1 MANNM
6 LARAEVT
13 MAGPDDGLELQELMQ
28 DWGMGLAGEPEQ
40 HAIIKV
46 EEKILAG
53 GKITWLGETFFHL
66 QLLAVRREARG
77 QGLGGRLLLELI
89 KKPWAYCHSSP
100 ASGCASYR
108 VTTIARGEAAGFY
121 RRYGF
126 RNCHFSDLATI
137 YREQC
142 CHCPEREA
150 CRPVPMIYIQE
161 VS

>member
-1 MANNM
+1 MANDI

-13 MAGPDDGLELQELMQ
+13 MAGTEDGWELQGLMQ

-46 EEKILAG
+46 EGKIFAG
-53 GKITWLGETFFHL
+53 GKITRLDETFFHL
-66 QLLAVRREARG
+66 DLLAVRREARG
-77 QGLGGRLLLELI
+77 QGLGGMLLVELI
-89 KKPWAYCHSSP
+89 KKPWAYCHSLLT
-100 ASGCASYR
+100 GCCGSYR

-126 RNCHFSDLATI
+126 RHCHFFDLATI
-137 YREQC
+137 YQEQC
-142 CHCPEREA
+142 SDCPEWEA
-150 CRPVPMIYIQE
+150 CRPEPMIYIRE